1 MPVFILNG
9 EGYRLLKASKVYHIN
24 LVVRYKTAH
33 DEHYKRFRVIL
44 NRNGI
49 KRIEKVDSA

>member
-9 EGYRLLKASKVYHIN
+9 EGYRLAKASKVYHIN

-33 DEHYKRFRVIL
+33 DADCKRFRIIL